1 MILLDYSSVV
11 MSSIIPKID
20 EFEDKIDLIRHQIFN
35 LIRYYNVQY
44 RDDYGQLVICCD
56 AGNNWRKD
64 EFPLYKANRKKNRDN
79 SVHDWQSIFNTL
91 AEVRKEVQDYMPFR
105 MVYVDRCE
113 ADDAIGVLAAKYSA
127 VDPVM
132 IVSPD
137 RDFVQLQQYPN
148 VKQFSNIQKRMVE
161 PKLGSAKADLLDK
174 IMRGDAGDGVPNVLS
189 DDDCII
195 TDGKRQTPLSKKK
208 IEMLIENPE
217 SLGTA
222 TARRIIRNRQC
233 VDLDYTPKEL
243 RKQIL
248 DQFNTTPKGNI
259 TKLMSLFTKHRMNI
273 MMESLQ
279 DFEVHF

>member
-56 AGNNWRKD
+56 AGNNWRK
-64 EFPLYKANRKKNRDN
+64 ESFPLYKANRKKNRDN
-79 SVHDWQSIFNTL
+79 SVHDWQSIFSAL
-91 AEVRKEVQDYMPFR
+91 SQVRQEVQDHMPFR

-137 RDFVQLQQYPN
+137 RDFVQLQQYAN
-148 VKQFSNIQKRMVE
+148 VSQFSNIQKKMVV
-161 PKLGSAKADLLDK
+161 PKHGSAKADLLEK
-174 IMRGDAGDGVPNVLS
+174 IMRGDVGDGVPNVLS
-189 DDDCII
+189 DDDVLI
-195 TDGKRQTPLSKKK
+195 DENKRQTPLSKKK
-208 IEMLIENPE
+208 LEMLVENPE
-217 SLGTA
+217 ALGTSV
-222 TARRIIRNRQC
+222 ARRIIRNRNV
-233 VDLDYTPKEL
+233 VDLDYTKRSRRQTPARQAQIRPHVPTY
-243 RKQIL
+243 RKNRKKKKCS
-248 DQFNTTPKGNI
+248 QFA
-259 TKLMSLFTKHRMNI
+259 SCR
-273 MMESLQ
+273 Q
-279 DFEVHF
+279 

>member
-11 MSSIIPKID
+11 MSSILPKID

-56 AGNNWRKD
+56 AGNNWRRD
-64 EFPLYKANRKKNRDN
+64 EFPQYKANRKKNRDN
-79 SVHDWQSIFNTL
+79 SVHDWNSIFNTL
-91 AEVRKEVQDYMPFR
+91 AEVRQEVQDYMPYR

-137 RDFVQLQQYPN
+137 RDFVQLQQYAN
-148 VKQFSNIQKRMVE
+148 VKQFSNIQKKMVE

-195 TDGKRQTPLSKKK
+195 TEGKRQTPLSKKK
-208 IEMLIENPE
+208 IEMLLENPE
-217 SLGTA
+217 ALGTS
-222 TARRIIRNRQC
+222 TARRIIRNRN
-233 VDLDYTPKEL
+233 VIDLDYTPKEL
-243 RKQIL
+243 KTEIL
-248 DQFNTTPKGNI
+248 SQFNAAPKGNI

-279 DFEVHF
+279 DFEVHH